1 MQRAYFLFYITIFY
15 YFQVT
20 NGAKQHKKEAENQE
34 GKSSNRKMKFLII
47 NMVFAF
53 VFGCWFGNNELREQL
68 QSARNLN
75 KQIVESLSKETFWF
89 YNFKSRYEMEDSQNK
104 KLREELEK
112 ARRLNKEIVESLS
125 EEKVWYYD
133 VRSSVSK
140 DLENSRAFAL
150 ENKVVLLQK
159 QIKSRNDTL
168 YFYIQ
173 SNFEKEVES
182 LKSQIHI
189 FERELDQSRIS
200 NEETEK
206 KLRNQLDASKK
217 LHSQHLDTVKK
228 EFSKVT
234 NQYFYV
240 KSNYEK
246 ERALSSL
253 LGKEVETLMNQ
264 IKNCKKEADQ
274 TKVSNEA
281 SEKKL
286 RNQLN
291 ASKKLHGQ
299 HLDTVRKEFSKVTNE
314 YFYVK
319 SNYEKEKALANSLEK
334 EVEALK
340 IEVEDFVFG
349 ISELLLKDPK
359 KRANLNNE
367 NPMGENVELN
377 ESDLR
382 KWKISKESE
391 SGTVQLINKAKG
403 TLNDFEQN
411 RESANNQWI
420 LSYRTIVPYGMRK
433 AQFTNMGNGHGI
445 YKGWVLSLNNIF
457 TGLPEITLM
466 PMNTNHFDQWL
477 VSETDP
483 NGWMDIVNQ
492 ETGMYLQLCG
502 KKLTIGNCNS
512 D

>member
-1 MQRAYFLFYITIFY
+1 MT
-15 YFQVT
+15 T
-20 NGAKQHKKEAENQE
+20 GAKQHKKEVENQA
-34 GKSSNRKMKFLII
+34 GKSSNSNMQFLII
-47 NMVFAF
+47 SMVFAF
-53 VFGCWFGNNELREQL
+53 VLGCWFANPGTQNKELREQL

-75 KQIVESLSKETFWF
+75 KQIVESLSKEKV
-89 YNFKSRYEMEDSQNK
+89 YQ
-104 KLREELEK
+104 
-112 ARRLNKEIVESLS
+112 SLQ
-125 EEKVWYYD
+125 
-133 VRSSVSK
+133 
-140 DLENSRAFAL
+140 NSRTFAL
-150 ENKVVLLQK
+150 ENEVEVLKK

-173 SNFEKEVES
+173 SNFEKEVEC
-182 LKSQIHI
+182 LRNQVKT
-189 FERELDQSRIS
+189 FERELDQTRVS
-200 NEETEK
+200 NEPSEK
-206 KLRNQLDASKK
+206 KKRILSPRFPCNLLTPPIFKN
-217 LHSQHLDTVKK
+217 LHGQHLDIVKK
-228 EFSKVT
+228 EFSKLT
-234 NQYFYV
+234 KQYFYI

-246 ERALSSL
+246 ERALSTL

-264 IKNCKKEADQ
+264 MKTCKKEVDQ

-314 YFYVK
+314 YFNIK

-340 IEVEDFVFG
+340 IEVEDLVFG

-359 KRANLNNE
+359 KRANLNDE
-367 NPMGENVELN
+367 NPMGGNVELK

-403 TLNDFEQN
+403 TLNNFEQN

-445 YKGWVLSLNNIF
+445 HKGWVLSLNNIF

-483 NGWMDIVNQ
+483 DGWMDIVNQ

-502 KKLTIGNCNS
+502 KELTIGNCNS